1 MYFSICIGM
10 QFISK
15 LLLFSYGAY
24 LLRNKMG
31 IKTSQIMGNN
41 WDLVLVWVNPQ
52 YQITILIR
60 LIGRLINI
68 VPILSLIKCNFQSLH
83 KFETFNYY

>member
-15 LLLFSYGAY
+15 LLLFCYGAY

-60 LIGRLINI
+60 LIGWLINI

>member
-1 MYFSICIGM
+1 
-10 QFISK
+10 
-15 LLLFSYGAY
+15 
-24 LLRNKMG
+24 MG

-41 WDLVLVWVNPQ
+41 WDLVLVSVNPQ

-60 LIGRLINI
+60 LIGWLINI